1 MATNIKVDE
10 EENFEFTVK
19 RITILQNLLGRADKK
34 LVNKFINDIRKS
46 VYLYH
51 QHQRSLIDDTNA
63 QDTDR
68 YFTQLNDKAH
78 QLARFTTE
86 LSQLIKG
93 APKELFEKAKK
104 ADRAI
109 DGIHGDL
116 VKVCLTIDD
125 LLMEK
130 ERYIID
136 IDMLVKTTYDTYC
149 KHFNVK
155 PNGRYYV
162 HEADVPS
169 NGPIEDLLVPVI
181 QILTN
186 KSLDR
191 CYKLV
196 QKIID

>member
-1 MATNIKVDE
+1 MIPDIKVDE
-10 EENFEFTVK
+10 EEKFEFTVK

-34 LVNKFINDIRKS
+34 LVNRFINDIRRN

-51 QHQRSLIDDTNA
+51 QHQRDLADSSKT
-63 QDTDR
+63 QVTDR

-86 LSQLIKG
+86 LSHLIKD

-109 DGIHGDL
+109 DAIHGDL

-130 ERYIID
+130 EHYIID
-136 IDMLVKTTYDTYC
+136 IDMLVKSTHDAYC
-149 KHFNVK
+149 KYFEVK

-162 HEADVPS
+162 HEADVPV

-191 CYKLV
+191 SYKLV
-196 QKIID
+196 QKVID